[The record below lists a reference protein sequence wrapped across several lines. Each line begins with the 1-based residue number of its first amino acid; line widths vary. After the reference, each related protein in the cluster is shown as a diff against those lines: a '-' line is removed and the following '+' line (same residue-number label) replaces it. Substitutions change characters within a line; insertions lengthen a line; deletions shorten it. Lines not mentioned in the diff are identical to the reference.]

1 MGGSGDA
8 DFKRLMAEHGAML
21 TRFAASFE
29 RNRHARQDLV
39 QDIMLAVWQA
49 LPAFRGESSIKT
61 YLLGVAHRRCASHVM
76 RALAQPRHEELDDE
90 WVDDQP
96 GPETLA
102 GLNQQQQRLLVALRA
117 LPVGQRQLLLLALE
131 GMRYE
136 EIAQLL
142 GISVNNV
149 GVRLNRAKAALK
161 ERLDQQ

>member
-1 MGGSGDA
+1 MGGSQDA
-8 DFKRLMAEHGAML
+8 QFKQLMTEHGGML
-21 TRFAASFE
+21 VRFAASFE
-29 RNRHARQDLV
+29 RNRHARDDLV

-61 YLLGVAHRRCASHVM
+61 YLVGVAHRRCASHVM
-76 RALAQPRHEELDDE
+76 RAVAQPQHEELDEE

-96 GPETLA
+96 GPEALA
-102 GLNQQQQRLLVALRA
+102 GLNQQQQRLLGALRQ
-117 LPVGQRQLLLLALE
+117 LPVGQRQLVLLALE
-131 GMRYE
+131 GMSYE

-161 ERLDQQ
+161 ERLEER